1 MSADALY
8 HLLPLAAAMLGAG
21 LVGGLIAGM
30 LGVGGGIVMVPVLEL
45 TLGVLGVDAE
55 VRMHLAVATSLAT
68 IIPTAL
74 SSSRAHRARG
84 AVDDELLR
92 RWAVPMLLGAVA
104 GGVLA
109 AQVQGATLSLVFGSV
124 ALIVSM
130 KMLLPLDELRFAQ
143 AVPHGVA
150 AGTIPAAIGAVSAM
164 MGIGGGTL
172 GVPVLTLLAH
182 PIHRAVGTASMFGL
196 LIGIPGTLTYIA
208 TGWGDA
214 RLPMAS
220 LGFVS
225 LPGLLLIAPV
235 TVISAPWGARIAH
248 GMSKRRLAQAFG
260 VFLLIVATRM
270 LWRALH
276 AAG

>member
-1 MSADALY
+1 
-8 HLLPLAAAMLGAG
+8 
-21 LVGGLIAGM
+21 
-30 LGVGGGIVMVPVLEL
+30 
-45 TLGVLGVDAE
+45 
-55 VRMHLAVATSLAT
+55 MHLAVATSLAT

-84 AVDDELLR
+84 AVDDDLLR

-104 GGVLA
+104 GGLLA
-109 AQVQGATLSLVFGSV
+109 ARVQGATLSLVFGGV
-124 ALIVSM
+124 ALVVSL
-130 KMLLPLDELRFAQ
+130 KMLLPLDELRVAQ
-143 AVPHGVA
+143 AVPRGIA
-150 AGTIPAAIGAVSAM
+150 ASAIPTAIGAVSAM

-208 TGWGDA
+208 AGWNDPL
-214 RLPMAS
+214 LPPGS

-235 TVISAPWGARIAH
+235 TVFAAPWGARIAH
-248 GMSKRRLAQAFG
+248 GLPKRRLAQAFG
-260 VFLLIVATRM
+260 VFLLIVAARM
-270 LWRALH
+270 LWRAL
-276 AAG
+276 AA

>member
-1 MSADALY
+1 MDVSALIE
-8 HLLPLAAAMLGAG
+8 LLPLLAAMLAAG
-21 LVGGLIAGM
+21 VVGGLIAGM

-45 TLGVLGVDAE
+45 ALGALGIDPA

-74 SSSRAHRARG
+74 SSSRAHRKRG

-92 RWAVPMLLGAVA
+92 RWALPMLAGAVA
-104 GGVLA
+104 GGLLA
-109 AQVQGATLSLVFGSV
+109 ARADSSTLAQVFGSV
-124 ALIVSM
+124 ALLVSM
-130 KMLLPLDELRFAQ
+130 KMLLPLDDLRFAQ
-143 AVPHGVA
+143 SVPRGVFA
-150 AGTIPAAIGAVSAM
+150 ASLPAGIGAVSAM

-208 TGWGDA
+208 AGWGEA
-214 RLPMAS
+214 ALPPGS

-235 TVISAPWGARIAH
+235 TVLAAPWGARIAH
-248 GMSKRRLAQAFG
+248 GLSKRRLAQAFG
-260 VFLLIVATRM
+260 VFLMIVAARM
-270 LWRALH
+270 LWRGLV
-276 AAG
+276 